1 MKFKELSEAEW
12 EFIKPY
18 LPPPASTGRPR
29 ADDRKTI
36 NGILYVSIT
45 GCKWVDMPRAYGAP
59 VTAWRRFKNWQEKG
73 VWNEIVRLLRDKV
86 YAAGKLSLETVSID
100 SKTVTAKKGANA
112 SDTTD
117 IKRRKARRSTLRSV
131 ARVYR

>member
-1 MKFKELSEAEW
+1 MKFEELSDAEW

-18 LPPPASTGRPR
+18 LPEPAPTGRPR

-36 NGILYVSIT
+36 DGIRYVATT

-73 VWNEIVRLLRDKV
+73 VWNKIVRLLRDKV
-86 YAAGKLSLETVSID
+86 YAAGKLSVETVSID
-100 SKTVTAKKGANA
+100 SKTVTAKKGASA
-112 SDTTD
+112 SDTTG
-117 IKRRKARRSTLRSV
+117 ITRRRVRRSTLRS
-131 ARVYR
+131 ARRVYR